1 MQEAGVAGGGGAVFT
16 HTWKEEVFWLHLL
29 HVRAPSLQSCLTLCD
44 PMTVVHQAP
53 LSMGFSRQE
62 YWSGLPLPSPGI
74 FPTQGWSLLCL
85 LPW

>member
-62 YWSGLPLPSPGI
+62 CCSGLPFPSSGDLPKAGI
-74 FPTQGWSLLCL
+74 
-85 LPW
+85 